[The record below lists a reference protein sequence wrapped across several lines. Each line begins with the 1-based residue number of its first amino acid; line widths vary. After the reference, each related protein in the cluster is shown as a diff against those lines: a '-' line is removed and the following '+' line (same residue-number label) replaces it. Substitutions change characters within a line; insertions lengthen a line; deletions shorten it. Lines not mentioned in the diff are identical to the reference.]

1 MTMTIWL
8 HIFTGAIALMAG
20 AMALIAKKGSVVHR
34 KSGMVFVVAML
45 IMSVTGALTAAI
57 IGVRISVIAGTLAF
71 YLVLTSVLTVRPL
84 AEGAMNVNIGL
95 MLIGAIA
102 GITGLLNGAI
112 AIAAGKATIEGYPVS
127 AFLIFGS
134 VALIGALLDA
144 RMIWKGG
151 VKGKHRIARHLWRM
165 CIAMYIATSAFFLGQ
180 AKVFPASLQHIW
192 ILGIPVL
199 LVLIALIYWLARTL
213 LSRKILVT
221 AG

>member
-8 HIFTGAIALMAG
+8 HVFTGALALTAG
-20 AMALIAKKGSVVHR
+20 ALALIAKKGSVLHR

-57 IGVRISVIAGTLAF
+57 IGVRISVIVGTLAF

-84 AEGAMNVNIGL
+84 AEGALNVNIGL

-102 GITGLLNGAI
+102 GIAGLLNGAI
-112 AIAAGKATIEGYPVS
+112 AIAAGKAAIDGYPVS
-127 AFLIFGS
+127 AFFIFGS

-165 CIAMYIATSAFFLGQ
+165 CIAMYIATAAFFLGQ
-180 AKVFPASLQHIW
+180 PKVFPAALQNSW
-192 ILGIPVL
+192 ILAIPVL

-213 LSRKILVT
+213 LSQKVVVT